1 MMRLMT
7 NNFLDDA
14 DGCLRAPLC
23 LRLRLLGWFE
33 GTTTIANTE

>member
-1 MMRLMT
+1 MMQMIT
-7 NNFLDDA
+7 NNFLEDA
-14 DGCLRAPLC
+14 DGCLRAPLG